1 MLRHAT
7 DNFLFIIYQRFYK
20 IQLDAH
26 TEGYNTLRAGEG
38 FLTTKYQ
45 TFTDFFD
52 IKRKNTQSSIDDF
65 YRKDALGTNYYT
77 FNGAY
82 LIQIILKLMDKKI
95 GIFF

>member
-52 IKRKNTQSSIDDF
+52 IKRKNTQSSIDDIMISTG
-65 YRKDALGTNYYT
+65 KTLWVQT
-77 FNGAY
+77 
-82 LIQIILKLMDKKI
+82 IILLI
-95 GIFF
+95 GRI